1 MAWFELNTLRGTIR
15 RAIGRD
21 GLWWIGSMALV
32 LAVSAFLSWAY
43 WDVLHG
49 DEDSVST
56 TVRNIGLVV
65 GGIEA
70 ILVAIWRSVVS
81 GRQADTAEGTLL
93 NERYQK
99 GAEML
104 GDETLA
110 VRLAGIY
117 ALRRL
122 AIEHPVDYH
131 VQVMELLCAFV
142 RNPIK
147 IYASEFDGQ
156 ADAYESVLEADVQA
170 AMRTIA
176 CRDPVNIRLEPVDEH
191 LLYLRGARLAHLQI
205 LGAQLARAWLTGAD
219 LSETRLPGANLSRAR
234 LRQADLSGA
243 RLTNADLSGAV
254 FWGADLSGTVLRGA
268 NLSGTDF
275 AGESANSD
283 AFGVPALGLTQGQI
297 DSARADPDNP
307 PKLLGVLDARTSAQ
321 LVWLGQTTSE
331 LT

>member
-1 MAWFELNTLRGTIR
+1 MSPFKANSLGGAIS
-15 RAIGRD
+15 RAAGRD
-21 GLWWIGSMALV
+21 GLWWIGLMVLV

-43 WDVLHG
+43 WEVLHG

-81 GRQADTAEGTLL
+81 GRQADTAAGTLL
-93 NERYQK
+93 NERYQR

-104 GDETLA
+104 GDKSLP

-142 RNPIK
+142 RNPTE
-147 IYASEFDGQ
+147 SSTTELDGE
-156 ADAYESVLEADVQA
+156 ADEREPVLEADLQE
-170 AMRTIA
+170 AMRVIT
-176 CRDPVNIRLEPVDEH
+176 CRDPANIHLEPVDKH

-205 LGAQLARAWLTGAD
+205 LNAQLARAWLTDAD
-219 LSETRLPGANLSRAR
+219 LSEARLPGAYLSGAR
-234 LRQADLSGA
+234 LRQVDLSGA
-243 RLTNADLSGAV
+243 RLPNADLSGAV
-254 FWGADLSGTVLRGA
+254 LWGSDLSGAVLRDT
-268 NLSGTDF
+268 NVSGTDF
-275 AGESANSD
+275 AGEDANSD
-283 AFGVPALGLTQGQI
+283 AFGVVSVGQ
-297 DSARADPDNP
+297 
-307 PKLLGVLDARTSAQ
+307 
-321 LVWLGQTTSE
+321 
-331 LT
+331 